1 MIRLSMSELTT
12 YRWSF
17 EEDLLSYKDAGFDGV
32 GLWLRKIL
40 DYGEDRAVEL
50 VTESGLEVANVS
62 WVGGFT
68 GDDAASSQENL
79 VTAQKAIDLCSEL
92 GAESLTVYTGGRN
105 GHTSRHANRLLCGAL
120 DRLIP
125 HAERMGVA
133 LAMEPMH
140 STCAADWTVLTSLER
155 TLRLVQDYD
164 TSALRIALDSY
175 HFPIGEADAALMRE
189 LVPHLAVVHLG
200 DFVEPRGVD
209 HARVP
214 LGEGD
219 APLGGFV
226 RGLVEAGYEGFFD
239 VKLLGPDIETVDY
252 HELLKNSHTALT
264 GLAEFPLSA
273 DFTTNDS
280 TPSRPDECNATW

>member
-1 MIRLSMSELTT
+1 MVRLSMSELTT

-17 EEDLLSYKDAGFDGV
+17 EEDVLRSKAAGYEGV
-32 GLWLRKIL
+32 GLWLRKVL
-40 DYGEDRAVEL
+40 DYGEDRAIEL
-50 VTESGLEVANVS
+50 IGECGLGVANLS

-68 GDDAASSQENL
+68 GDDAASAQENL
-79 VTAQKAIDLCSEL
+79 VTAQRAIDLASEL

-125 HAERMGVA
+125 HAERMGVSLA
-133 LAMEPMH
+133 LEPMH
-140 STCAADWTVLTSLER
+140 PTCAPEWTVLTSLER

-164 TSALRIALDSY
+164 TRSLQIALDSY
-175 HFPIGEADAALMRE
+175 HFPLGEGEASLLSE

-200 DFVEPRGVD
+200 DFIEPQGVD
-209 HARVP
+209 FARVP

-226 RGLVEAGYEGFFD
+226 RGLVEAGYGGFFD
-239 VKLLGPDIETVDY
+239 VKLMGPDIEMADYDGLLRRSRSTVAELT
-252 HELLKNSHTALT
+252 ELLPDQTEPT
-264 GLAEFPLSA
+264 
-273 DFTTNDS
+273 
-280 TPSRPDECNATW
+280 RPDACNATW